1 LLVKREAM
9 SELRDILHVRVDA
22 DELRER
28 AISAM
33 KRARVAVQPVPVTG
47 RPRCFTLS
55 TEAQP
60 SSEAGFTQTQAEH
73 YAAAVNGEAVLAR
86 GMVLLLA
93 ELDKLRLEL
102 DDLRGGDGRT
112 SQVTPVAKVI
122 ASEDPPEAVG
132 FF

>member
-1 LLVKREAM
+1 M

-22 DELRER
+22 EELRER

-33 KRARVAVQPVPVTG
+33 KRARVAVQPVPVSG
-47 RPRCFTLS
+47 KPRCFTLS
-55 TEAQP
+55 TEAEP
-60 SSEAGFTQTQAEH
+60 ASEAGFTQTQAEH

-93 ELDKLRLEL
+93 ELDKLRVEI
-102 DDLRGGDGRT
+102 DYLRGSDGRT
-112 SQVTPVAKVI
+112 SQVSPVAKVI
-122 ASEDPPEAVG
+122 AGEDPPEAVG

>member
-1 LLVKREAM
+1 M
-9 SELRDILHVRVDA
+9 SELGDILHVRVDA
-22 DELRER
+22 EELRER

-33 KRARVAVQPVPVTG
+33 KRARVAVQPVPVLG
-47 RPRCFTLS
+47 RPKCFTLS

-60 SSEAGFTQTQAEH
+60 ATEAGFTQTQAEH

-93 ELDKLRLEL
+93 ELDKLRMEL
-102 DDLRGGDGRT
+102 DDLRGSEART
-112 SQVTPVAKVI
+112 SQVTKVAKVI

>member
-1 LLVKREAM
+1 M

-22 DELRER
+22 EELRER

-33 KRARVAVQPVPVTG
+33 KRARVAVQPVPVLG
-47 RPRCFTLS
+47 RPKCFTLS

-60 SSEAGFTQTQAEH
+60 AAEAGFTQAQAEH

-93 ELDKLRLEL
+93 ELDKLRHEL
-102 DDLRGGDGRT
+102 DDLRGGAPRS
-112 SQVTPVAKVI
+112 SQVTPVAKAVPKD
-122 ASEDPPEAVG
+122 DPPKAVG